1 MSSKKYIKLS
11 TGEEILAVYMKPS
24 DGFFNLK
31 NPIQISHVVQ
41 KNEEGVRFSKWIP
54 YTDDEIIPVS
64 AKYVVTMTSLS
75 KKMTKLYEDIL
86 SEQECEIDF
95 ESLEVPSSLVN

>member
-1 MSSKKYIKLS
+1 MGINDKKKRKKKGLGRS
-11 TGEEILAVYMKPS
+11 PES
-24 DGFFNLK
+24 
-31 NPIQISHVVQ
+31 
-41 KNEEGVRFSKWIP
+41 IP
-54 YTDDEIIPVS
+54 YTDDKIIPVS

-86 SEQECEIDF
+86 SEQDCELDF

>member
-11 TGEEILAVYMKPS
+11 TGEEILTVYMKPS
-24 DGFFNLK
+24 DGFFHLK
-31 NPIQISHVVQ
+31 NPIQISHVIE
-41 KNEEGVRFSKWIP
+41 KNEEGVRFTKWIP
-54 YTDDEIIPVS
+54 YTDDKIIPVS

-86 SEQECEIDF
+86 SEQDCELDF

>member
-11 TGEEILAVYMKPS
+11 TGEEILAVYMKPTN
-24 DGFFNLK
+24 GFFNLK
-31 NPIQISHVVQ
+31 NPIQMSHVVE
-41 KNEEGVRFSKWIP
+41 KDEAGIRFSKWIP
-54 YTDDEIIPVS
+54 YTDDKIIPVS

-86 SEQECEIDF
+86 SEQDCEVDF

>member
-24 DGFFNLK
+24 DGFFHLK

-54 YTDDEIIPVS
+54 YTDDKNIPVS

-86 SEQECEIDF
+86 SEQDCELDF

>member
-1 MSSKKYIKLS
+1 MTTAPTVDAAGSVPTDAVEQASNVAPNV
-11 TGEEILAVYMKPS
+11 EE
-24 DGFFNLK
+24 
-31 NPIQISHVVQ
+31 
-41 KNEEGVRFSKWIP
+41 KNEEGVRFTKWIP
-54 YTDDEIIPVS
+54 YTDDKIIPVS

-86 SEQECEIDF
+86 SEQDCELDF